1 MDSGDSSSYLVASK
15 LETTIKDAA
24 DTANTRVIEEEAEGV
39 YEDIIPVDQIQPL
52 IPFENRTAE
61 AVTDWINEDDNAHV
75 NFYASHMLSLNGTN
89 KPYSI
94 L

>member
-1 MDSGDSSSYLVASK
+1 
-15 LETTIKDAA
+15 LETAIKDAA

-52 IPFENRTAE
+52 LPFENRTVE
-61 AVTDWINEDDNAHV
+61 AVTDWINEDDHAHV
-75 NFYASHMLSLNGTN
+75 NFYANYMLSLNGTN

-94 L
+94 LRKWKWVEQLS

>member
-1 MDSGDSSSYLVASK
+1 MDSGNSSSYLVASK

-52 IPFENRTAE
+52 IPFENRT
-61 AVTDWINEDDNAHV
+61 V
-75 NFYASHMLSLNGTN
+75 YSLKVEVGGT
-89 KPYSI
+89 I
-94 L
+94 IR